1 MRIVRLVTAGTTF
14 NRPGDQVSY
23 KDVTPGYFAALG
35 IPLRA
40 GRFLNAQDL
49 RGPDA
54 AVVNEALVRHFFP
67 NEDPLGKQVSS
78 GKFDRLRTI
87 VGVVGDV
94 KNQGIQEIA
103 LPELYRLDTDGNV
116 FALVVRTAGDP
127 LSLTSQIREQVR
139 ILDKNT
145 PLKFSTMTEQMDNEV
160 SSQRFNSILL
170 SAFAA
175 IALLLAAIGI
185 YGVMSYLVTLRTREI
200 GIRMALGARTGQVLG
215 LVIGNALRLV
225 LAGVIAGLGL
235 ALGVTRYLKTLL
247 YGVTPT
253 DASTLASVAFLL
265 IAVALLAS
273 YFPALRASRVDPSS
287 ALRSE

>member
-1 MRIVRLVTAGTTF
+1 M
-14 NRPGDQVSY
+14 
-23 KDVTPGYFAALG
+23 
-35 IPLRA
+35 
-40 GRFLNAQDL
+40 
-49 RGPDA
+49 
-54 AVVNEALVRHFFP
+54 
-67 NEDPLGKQVSS
+67 
-78 GKFDRLRTI
+78 
-87 VGVVGDV
+87 
-94 KNQGIQEIA
+94 
-103 LPELYRLDTDGNV
+103 
-116 FALVVRTAGDP
+116 
-127 LSLTSQIREQVR
+127 EQ
-139 ILDKNT
+139 
-145 PLKFSTMTEQMDNEV
+145 EV

-225 LAGVIAGLGL
+225 LAGVIVGL
-235 ALGVTRYLKTLL
+235 ALALGLTRYLKTLL